1 MSVNA
6 KDTLNLNGFQCKIQL
21 IVLTNLKDRGY

>member
-1 MSVNA
+1 MSVNY
-6 KDTLNLNGFQCKIQL
+6 KDTLNLNGFQSKIHC